1 MKKLFAF
8 LIVWASLTW
17 AAPKP
22 NLVLV
27 IAVDQFRYDYLL
39 RFRGEY
45 KEGLDELLTRGAVF
59 TNAYYEHFPT
69 VTAVGHSTFLSGAL
83 PSVSGIVGNEWYERE
98 TGKTVTSVS
107 DDSVKILGGTGDG
120 GASPRRLLVST
131 VGDELKIA
139 DSGRS
144 RVIGVSIKDRSG
156 ILPAGHMAD
165 GAFWFDAKNGSFISS
180 TYYFSEL
187 PGWAGEFNA
196 AHPADRYKGA
206 AWMGQKM
213 PNEAGP
219 KLYNAELD
227 TPFANELIEQFAE
240 QAVAGEK
247 LGERGVTDLLA
258 ISFSAND
265 HVGHRVG
272 PDAPEVHDI
281 SVKTDQVIG
290 KLFHYLDRRVGMQN
304 VVVVFT
310 ADHGVAPVPEV
321 NEARHMPGGRIAA
334 GLVRD
339 TVQAA
344 LVKKYGEGN
353 WIVSPGE
360 YAIYLNLDL
369 IRQKN
374 LDRAAVNQTA
384 AEAALGIPHVM
395 RVYTRDH
402 LMNGAVQDDLVGRRL
417 MNSFNMR
424 RSADLFVLLE
434 PYWLSGAHGTT
445 HGTPYGYDAHV
456 PVILM
461 GPGIKA
467 GHYDETIAVN
477 DVAPTLA
484 TMLEVET
491 PSGSSGRV
499 LDEIFANLP
508 RESARSRDAATK
520 TRGAVR

>member
-1 MKKLFAF
+1 MKKLLAF
-8 LIVWASLTW
+8 LIACVSVGA

-22 NLVLV
+22 KLVLA

-45 KEGLDELLTRGAVF
+45 KEGLDQLLTRGAVF

-69 VTAVGHSTFLSGAL
+69 VTAVGHSTLLSGAL
-83 PSVSGIVGNEWYERE
+83 PSISGIVGNDWYERE

-107 DDSVKILGGTGDG
+107 DDSVKVLGGTGDG

-139 DSGRS
+139 DDSRS
-144 RVIGVSIKDRSG
+144 RVIGISIKDRSA
-156 ILPAGHMAD
+156 ILPPGHMAN
-165 GAFWFDAKNGSFISS
+165 GAFWFDSKNGNFVSS

-187 PGWAGEFNA
+187 PNWASEFNA
-196 AHPADRYKGA
+196 RHPANRYEGA
-206 AWMGQKM
+206 TWMNQNM
-213 PNEAGP
+213 PSEPGP
-219 KLYNAELD
+219 KLYDAVLD

-240 QAVAGEK
+240 RAVEGEK
-247 LGERGVTDLLA
+247 LGGRGVTDLLA

-265 HVGHRVG
+265 YVGHRVG

-290 KLFHYLDRRVGMQN
+290 KLFRYLDERVGMQN

-310 ADHGVAPVPEV
+310 ADHGVAPLPEV
-321 NEARHMPGGRIAA
+321 NQERRMPGGRMAA
-334 GLVRD
+334 GVVKD

-344 LVKKYGEGN
+344 LVKKYGDGK

-369 IRQKN
+369 IHQKN
-374 LDRAAVNQTA
+374 LDRAAVNQAA
-384 AEAALGIPHVM
+384 AEAILALPHVE
-395 RVYTRDH
+395 RVYTREQ
-402 LMNGAVQDDLVGRRL
+402 LMHGAVQNDLVGHRL
-417 MNSFNMR
+417 MNSFHMQR
-424 RSADLFVLLE
+424 GADLFVVLE
-434 PYWLSGAHGTT
+434 PYWLSGAHGTS
-445 HGTPYGYDAHV
+445 HGTPYGYDTHV
-456 PVILM
+456 PVIFM

-467 GHYDETIAVN
+467 GRFDKTIAVN
-477 DVAPTLA
+477 DIAPTLA
-484 TMLEVET
+484 TMLEIET

-499 LDEIFANLP
+499 LDEIFADASH
-508 RESARSRDAATK
+508 ESARNRDA
-520 TRGAVR
+520 GAH

>member
-1 MKKLFAF
+1 MKKLLAF
-8 LIVWASLTW
+8 LIVCVSFAS
-17 AAPKP
+17 AAPPKP
-22 NLVLV
+22 KLVLA

-83 PSVSGIVGNEWYERE
+83 PSVSGIVGNEWYDRE

-107 DDSVKILGGTGDG
+107 DDSAKILAGTGDG

-139 DSGRS
+139 DGSRS
-144 RVIGVSIKDRSG
+144 RVIGISIKDRSA
-156 ILPAGHMAD
+156 ILPAGHMANW
-165 GAFWFDAKNGSFISS
+165 AFWFDAKNGNFVTS

-187 PGWAGEFNA
+187 PSWAGEFNA
-196 AHPADRYKGA
+196 MHPANRYMGA
-206 AWMGQKM
+206 TWMNQKM
-213 PNEAGP
+213 PDEPGA
-219 KLYNAELD
+219 KLYDAVLD
-227 TPFANELIEQFAE
+227 TPFANELIEQLAE
-240 QAVAGEK
+240 RAVAGER

-290 KLFHYLDRRVGMQN
+290 KLFRYLDGRVGMQN
-304 VVVVFT
+304 VLVVFT

-321 NEARHMPGGRIAA
+321 NQARRMPGGRMAPGI
-334 GLVRD
+334 VKD

-344 LVKKYGEGN
+344 LARKYGEGN

-369 IRQKN
+369 IRQKT

-384 AEAALGIPHVM
+384 AEAALSIPHVV
-395 RVYTRDH
+395 RAYTREQ
-402 LMNGAVQDDLVGRRL
+402 LMNGAVQDDLVGHRL
-417 MNSFNMR
+417 MNGFNMQR
-424 RSADLFVLLE
+424 GADLFVLLE
-434 PYWLSGAHGTT
+434 PYWLSGAHGTS

-456 PVILM
+456 PVIFM

-467 GHYDETIAVN
+467 ARFDETIAVN

-484 TMLEVET
+484 AILEVET

-499 LDEIFANLP
+499 LDEIFADP
-508 RESARSRDAATK
+508 SHDSARNRDAAHGGTIH
-520 TRGAVR
+520 

>member
-1 MKKLFAF
+1 MKKLLAF
-8 LIVWASLTW
+8 LLVCASLV

-22 NLVLV
+22 KLVLA

-39 RFRGEY
+39 RFRSDY
-45 KEGLDELLTRGAVF
+45 KEGLDLLLTRGAVF

-83 PSVSGIVGNEWYERE
+83 PSVSGIVGNEWYDRE
-98 TGKTVTSVS
+98 SGKTVTSVS
-107 DDSVKILGGTGDG
+107 DDSVKILAGTGDG

-131 VGDELKIA
+131 VGDELKMA
-139 DSGRS
+139 DGSQS
-144 RVIGVSIKDRSG
+144 RVIGVSIKDRSA

-165 GAFWFDAKNGSFISS
+165 GAFWFDARNGSFISS

-187 PGWAGEFNA
+187 PGWASEFNA

-206 AWMGQKM
+206 TWMNQKM
-213 PNEAGP
+213 PEEAGP

-227 TPFANELIEQFAE
+227 SPFANELIEQFAE
-240 QAVAGEK
+240 HAVEGEK
-247 LGERGVTDLLA
+247 LGERGVTDVLA

-281 SVKTDQVIG
+281 SVKTDEVIG
-290 KLFHYLDRRVGMQN
+290 KLFHYLDGRVGMQN
-304 VVVVFT
+304 VLVIFT
-310 ADHGVAPVPEV
+310 ADHGVSPVPEV
-321 NEARHMPGGRIAA
+321 NQARRMPGGRMPAA
-334 GLVRD
+334 IVKD

-369 IRQKN
+369 IREKN

-384 AEAALGIPHVM
+384 AEAALTVPHVV
-395 RVYTRDH
+395 RAYTREQ
-402 LMNGAVQDDLVGRRL
+402 LMNGTIQGDLVGHRL
-417 MNSFNMR
+417 MNGFNVR
-424 RSADLFVLLE
+424 RGADVFVLLE
-434 PYWLSGAHGTT
+434 PYWLSGAHGTS

-456 PVILM
+456 PVIFM

-467 GHYDETIAVN
+467 GRFDETAAVN

-484 TMLEVET
+484 TLLGVET

-499 LDEIFANLP
+499 LAEIFAD
-508 RESARSRDAATK
+508 ASR
-520 TRGAVR
+520 

>member
-1 MKKLFAF
+1 MKKLLA
-8 LIVWASLTW
+8 LLVACVSLA

-22 NLVLV
+22 KLVLA

-45 KEGLDELLTRGAVF
+45 TEGLDRLLTHGAVF

-69 VTAVGHSTFLSGAL
+69 ITAVGHSTFLSGAL

-98 TGKTVTSVS
+98 TGKTVASIT
-107 DDSVKILGGTGDG
+107 DDSVKVLGGTGDG

-131 VGDELKIA
+131 LGDELKMA
-139 DSGRS
+139 NGSQS
-144 RVIGVSIKDRSG
+144 RVIGVSIKDRAA
-156 ILPAGHMAD
+156 ILPSGHMAD
-165 GAFWFDAKNGSFISS
+165 GAFWFDAKNGNFVSS
-180 TYYFSEL
+180 TYYFSEM

-196 AHPADRYKGA
+196 ARLPDRYKGA
-206 AWMGQKM
+206 AWMNHKM
-213 PNEAGP
+213 PDEAGS

-227 TPFANELIEQFAE
+227 SPFANELIEQFAE
-240 QAVAGEK
+240 RAIDGEK
-247 LGERGVTDLLA
+247 LGQRGVTDVLA

-265 HVGHRVG
+265 HVGHAVG

-290 KLFHYLDRRVGMQN
+290 KLFQYLDGRVGMQN
-304 VVVVFT
+304 VVVLLT
-310 ADHGVAPVPEV
+310 ADHGVSPVPEV
-321 NEARHMPGGRIAA
+321 NQARRMPGGRMAA
-334 GLVRD
+334 AIIKD

-344 LVKKYGEGN
+344 LAKKYGEGN
-353 WIVSPGE
+353 WVVSPGE

-369 IRQKN
+369 IREKN
-374 LDRAAVNQTA
+374 LDRSAVNQTA
-384 AEAALGIPHVM
+384 AEAALTIPHVV
-395 RVYTRDH
+395 RAYTREQ
-402 LMNGAVQDDLVGRRL
+402 LMHGAVQDDLVGHRM
-417 MNSFNMR
+417 MNAFNVR

-434 PYWLSGAHGTT
+434 PYWLSGAHGTS

-467 GHYDETIAVN
+467 GHFDQTIAVN

-484 TMLEVET
+484 TLLGVET

-499 LDEIFANLP
+499 LAEIFTEAA
-508 RESARSRDAATK
+508 RES
-520 TRGAVR
+520 GAGAIH